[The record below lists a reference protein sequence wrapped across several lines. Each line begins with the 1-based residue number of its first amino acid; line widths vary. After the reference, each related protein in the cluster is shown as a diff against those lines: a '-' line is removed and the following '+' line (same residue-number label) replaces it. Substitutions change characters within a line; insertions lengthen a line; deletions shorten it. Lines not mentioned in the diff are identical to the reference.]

1 MVEVVVSFSALAV
14 EKRALWPWRAA
25 AAVEEDDR
33 VVMVPARWATRK
45 AKPLVFWMVR
55 RNMVT
60 ATLRML
66 AGIV

>member
-1 MVEVVVSFSALAV
+1 MVEVVVYFSALAA
-14 EKRALWPWRAA
+14 EKRALWPWRA